1 MPAQYAGEFSL
12 DTCVLLTSGGI
23 RVDLKNSV
31 IQLDIFEEIYNNGI
45 TGTISVADT
54 NGIIQNAQVIGQDYL
69 RLKISTP
76 GLDEDDSKKASI
88 DFVDNPFVIHKINAR
103 FDVSKSGEVF
113 QLSFMSPEV
122 LYNYRLRLSRT
133 FTETNSNIVKNILR
147 SPNLIDS
154 RKKLHIEP
162 TDGVRKHIVPNISPF
177 DFIGSLLDDSTST
190 VNRSPHYFFF
200 ENTKGIHFRTL
211 QSLYNSPT
219 VAYFNDGD
227 AGTVLNEGKTRDLE
241 KEFNTAL
248 SYEPATQN
256 DMLANIMGGLLGS
269 TFIEYNIFHKKYA
282 VKEYGYF
289 DNFGDFERVNAKDKS
304 RDNPIYSEG
313 SIDDLDNNVGDFKSA
328 RIFLQPTSINESN
341 QSDANHYNTNTS
353 SYSFRPNNKI
363 KSISQNMAKMFEL
376 NSTISATMQVN
387 GHCNLAAGNIV
398 QVSRPAGGPGE
409 FDDEFTGKFLITKLR
424 HIFDQGTRKH
434 EVLMHVAKD
443 SSVGVD
449 NGPVK
454 QPKGRKQ
461 PVIDLSEY

>member
-1 MPAQYAGEFSL
+1 MNSIQYAGEFLLKELKIHTSSGTVLDITKQVASVDLYEDIFSTAMSGEVAFLDVDNLTENGPILGQEFMTLKITTPSL
-12 DTCVLLTSGGI
+12 DE
-23 RVDLKNSV
+23 
-31 IQLDIFEEIYNNGI
+31 EEINF
-45 TGTISVADT
+45 T
-54 NGIIQNAQVIGQDYL
+54 N
-69 RLKISTP
+69 
-76 GLDEDDSKKASI
+76 AS
-88 DFVDNPFVIHKINAR
+88 FVIHKLGTKIDANANTQLIVLKFTTPELIR
-103 FDVSKSGEVF
+103 NKRVRVSKSYTDSIDKIVE
-113 QLSFMSPEV
+113 SIMRDKRYINTNKN
-122 LYNYRLRLSRT
+122 LY
-133 FTETNSNIVKNILR
+133 
-147 SPNLIDS
+147 
-154 RKKLHIEP
+154 IEP
-162 TDGVRKHIVPNISPF
+162 TAGIRKVISPNYHPY
-177 DFIGSLLDDSTST
+177 DFITNLATDALNKKYASS
-190 VNRSPHYFFF
+190 YFLFF

-211 QSLYNSPT
+211 QSLYNSST

-227 AGTVLNEGKTRDLE
+227 AGTVLNEGRTRDLE

-256 DMLANIMGGLLGS
+256 DMLANVMGGLLGS
-269 TFIEYNIFHKKYA
+269 TFIEYNLFHKKYA

-341 QSDANHYNTNTS
+341 QSDAIHYNTNTS
-353 SYSFRPNNKI
+353 SYSFKPNNKI

-387 GHCNLAAGNIV
+387 GHCNLAAGRIV